1 MSSIPLKPRT
11 WGPINIG
18 HTPQMTLLCC
28 EHLALR
34 SRQWHTNVL
43 VRVPYWRLYWNDRH
57 GACLLTA
64 DGQRYPLTPE
74 HFLLVAPNTSLAK
87 EQLQPVT
94 HYYTHFTVGLP
105 FAHVQNRVHQF
116 PAPPLLLEA
125 MRGVYPRHG
134 AAADPATQARCA
146 ATALNLCWHALAS
159 LPDEAL
165 PAADCYPPR
174 LWELLNWWE
183 SQYWRPISNRALA
196 ERMRMHPTAFCRCFR
211 QAVGAPPQT
220 YGQIRRIDRACLLL
234 HFSTLSIKQ
243 VAEAAGFCDR
253 YYFSYRFRK
262 LRGISPAAFRRQ
274 FLHAAGTA
282 QP

>member
-1 MSSIPLKPRT
+1 MSPNPLKPLT
-11 WGPINIG
+11 WGHVNIG
-18 HTPQMTLLCC
+18 HTPQLTLLCC
-28 EHLALR
+28 EHLLLQPC
-34 SRQWHTNVL
+34 QWRTPDVH
-43 VRVPYWRLYWNDRH
+43 VPYWRLYWNDRP
-57 GACLLTA
+57 GACLRAA
-64 DGQRYPLTPE
+64 DGRCHTLHPAR
-74 HFLLVAPNTSLAK
+74 FVLVAPNTTLSQELA
-87 EQLQPVT
+87 LPVI

-105 FAHVQNRVHQF
+105 FAHVQNRVHQL

-125 MRGVYPRHG
+125 MQGAYPRQG
-134 AAADPATQARCA
+134 AAAEPHRQARCA

-159 LPDEAL
+159 LPDESL
-165 PAADCYPPR
+165 PASDCYPPR

-183 SQYWRPISNRALA
+183 SQDWRPASNRELA
-196 ERMRMHPTAFCRCFR
+196 GRMRMHPTAFCRYFR
-211 QAVGAPPQT
+211 QAVGAAPQT

-274 FLHAAGTA
+274 FLRAAGTA

>member
-1 MSSIPLKPRT
+1 MNTNQVKPLT
-11 WGPINIG
+11 WGHVNIG
-18 HTPQMTLLCC
+18 HTPQLTLLCC
-28 EHLALR
+28 AHLNLQP
-34 SRQWHTNVL
+34 RQWRTQNV
-43 VRVPYWRLYWNDRH
+43 RSPYWRLYWNDRP
-57 GACLLTA
+57 GACLRA
-64 DGQRYPLTPE
+64 EDGRCHNLEPD
-74 HFLLVAPNTSLAK
+74 HFMLVAPNTTLSQELSQTV
-87 EQLQPVT
+87 E
-94 HYYTHFTVGLP
+94 HYFTHFTVGLP
-105 FAHVQNRVHQF
+105 FAHVQNQVHQF
-116 PAPPLLLEA
+116 PAAAPLLAA
-125 MRGVYPRHG
+125 MRGIYPRQG

-159 LPDEAL
+159 LPDASL
-165 PAADCYPPR
+165 PPADCYPPR

-183 SQYWRPISNRALA
+183 SQDWRPATNRALA

-234 HFSTLSIKQ
+234 HFSKLSIKQ

-262 LRGISPAAFRRQ
+262 LQGISPAAFRRQ
-274 FLHAAGTA
+274 FVRAAGPA